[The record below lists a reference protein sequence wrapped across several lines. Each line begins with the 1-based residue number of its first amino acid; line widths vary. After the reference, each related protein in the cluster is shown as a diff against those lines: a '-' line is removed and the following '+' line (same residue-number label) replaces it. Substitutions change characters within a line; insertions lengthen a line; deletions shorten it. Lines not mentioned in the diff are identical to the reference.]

1 MRNPYVTGVYV
12 TGHRHYGRRQMLDYL
27 LHGEDHAYWVIGNRR
42 MGKTSLLRQLELLAQ
57 SEPHWLPI
65 YWDMQGC
72 DTFARLGQYLRDAIG
87 EQKERFEALEL
98 PLSLLDEED
107 VPTLLASLRRAAYRK
122 GLTLFLLCDETEA
135 LIKLARTEPEA
146 MQRLHRELTAGAG
159 LRVVATSTRAIY
171 QMHDICHDWPTS
183 PFLTGFDMSQTLS
196 SLSPPSAHALIT
208 QAQAPADE
216 RVQAAPEV
224 IQAICDYTNNHPYL
238 LQLLCS
244 RLFQPEGWLRPVTDE
259 DLEVDPLLAGFF
271 RNDFN
276 SLTEADRQVIWAVH
290 QANIIAESDLHQIVG
305 GSRAEF
311 YQRVHNLERLGHLRR
326 VHSQG
331 VPGLL
336 AIGNQFLVNWLS
348 AEDAT
353 LRAAPAAATSEQ
365 AARVAVER
373 QHAQELNFL
382 VSRLNARRERL
393 VELEAI
399 RARDFLAVSP
409 HVLTEIEEVQTDI
422 RRLRHLLDEIRQ
434 V

>member
-57 SEPHWLPI
+57 SEPHWLPV

-196 SLSPPSAHALIT
+196 SLSPP
-208 QAQAPADE
+208 Q
-216 RVQAAPEV
+216 
-224 IQAICDYTNNHPYL
+224 
-238 LQLLCS
+238 
-244 RLFQPEGWLRPVTDE
+244 RPGPDHSGPGPRRRTG
-259 DLEVDPLLAGFF
+259 AG
-271 RNDFN
+271 R
-276 SLTEADRQVIWAVH
+276 
-290 QANIIAESDLHQIVG
+290 
-305 GSRAEF
+305 
-311 YQRVHNLERLGHLRR
+311 
-326 VHSQG
+326 
-331 VPGLL
+331 P
-336 AIGNQFLVNWLS
+336 
-348 AEDAT
+348 
-353 LRAAPAAATSEQ
+353 
-365 AARVAVER
+365 
-373 QHAQELNFL
+373 
-382 VSRLNARRERL
+382 
-393 VELEAI
+393 
-399 RARDFLAVSP
+399 
-409 HVLTEIEEVQTDI
+409 
-422 RRLRHLLDEIRQ
+422 
-434 V
+434 